1 MNQYLLNEYDHH
13 PKLQPQDVV
22 KFCYQAAFGAE
33 HILTDLERARVYLQK
48 ELESVEPRKGQ
59 LAESISEKYV
69 RVDLAVWKEM
79 AWNTDQLFEIFAGS
93 VKAVGDV
100 GSVKVVGTVG
110 TAGTVS
116 IQEGSRETMFKQLME
131 ECRIT
136 MKSVW
141 GEAEM
146 SRFDAF
152 LAEYYARGIEAVHH
166 SETYREA
173 YDPHYRV
180 VLREKLENFLA
191 AAPVN

>member
-22 KFCYQAAFGAE
+22 KFCYQAVFGAE

-48 ELESVEPRKGQ
+48 ELESVKPRKGQ

-100 GSVKVVGTVG
+100 GSVKAVGTVE

-152 LAEYYARGIEAVHH
+152 LAEYYTRGIEAVHH